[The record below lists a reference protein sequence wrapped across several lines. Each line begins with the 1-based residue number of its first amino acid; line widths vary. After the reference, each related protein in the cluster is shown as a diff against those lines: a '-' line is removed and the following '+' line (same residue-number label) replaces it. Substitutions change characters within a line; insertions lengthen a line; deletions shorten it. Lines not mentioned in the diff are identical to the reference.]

1 MGQQL
6 TTPLSLT
13 LDHWKEV
20 KSRAHNQSMEIKKN
34 RWITFCSSEWP
45 MFNVGWPRDG
55 TFDSDVILQ
64 VKAKIFSPGSMGHP
78 DQVAYIVTWE
88 SLSLEPPSWVTP
100 FLSPARRTPLPSAP
114 PSDPPATTS
123 LYPVVVRQKP
133 VLPPDENGP
142 ADLLNENP
150 PPYHPPPQA
159 AMAVPEDVQAEGP
172 EAAPSPIAGRLRER
186 RGQGDSSHILPLRLV
201 GGEGNQHQYWP
212 FSASDLYNWKT
223 HNPSFSQDPQALT
236 ALIESIL
243 LTHQPTWDDC
253 QQLLQVLLTTEEKQR
268 VILEA
273 RKHVPGADGRPT
285 QLPNEIE
292 AAFPLTRPAWDFNT
306 AEGRGHLRLYRQVLV
321 AGLQGAGRR
330 PTNLAKVRS
339 VMQGT
344 DEPPTVFLERLKEAY
359 RRYTPFDPD
368 SPDQEVSVSMS
379 FIWQS
384 APDIRS
390 KLQRMENLQG
400 QGLRDLL
407 REAERIFNKRET
419 PEEKEERQRREAEDR
434 ETVRDKRRNKELS
447 RILATVV
454 RKEDESR
461 VERKGD

>member
-1 MGQQL
+1 MEDISQDRNPKGKKDVAMRRLSSLQKAQL
-6 TTPLSLT
+6 GIKGATRALRGVRIPLPTTLLRRLLRLFQTTPKQRDRRSL
-13 LDHWKEV
+13 
-20 KSRAHNQSMEIKKN
+20 
-34 RWITFCSSEWP
+34 P
-45 MFNVGWPRDG
+45 
-55 TFDSDVILQ
+55 
-64 VKAKIFSPGSMGHP
+64 
-78 DQVAYIVTWE
+78 
-88 SLSLEPPSWVTP
+88 PPSRGDSET
-100 FLSPARRTPLPSAP
+100 
-114 PSDPPATTS
+114 
-123 LYPVVVRQKP
+123 
-133 VLPPDENGP
+133 
-142 ADLLNENP
+142 
-150 PPYHPPPQA
+150 
-159 AMAVPEDVQAEGP
+159 
-172 EAAPSPIAGRLRER
+172 
-186 RGQGDSSHILPLRLV
+186 GQGDSSHILPLRLA
-201 GGEGNQHQYWP
+201 GGEGNQLQYWP
-212 FSASDLYNWKT
+212 FSTSDLYNWKT

-273 RKHVPGADGRPT
+273 QKHVPGADGRPT

-306 AEGRGHLRLYRQVLV
+306 AEGREHLRLYRQVLV

-339 VMQGT
+339 VTQGA
-344 DEPPTVFLERLKEAY
+344 DKPPTVFLERLKEAY

-419 PEEKEERQRREAEDR
+419 PEEKEERQKREAEDR
-434 ETVRDKRRNKELS
+434 EAWLRITFEMCTMIMPKHMRSGRSSWLSACRSHDEGGHWLEQSPHSADELHFWSSTEGTRSASDVFSDPSSIRLWEPFTVTCCTIRHKENNTCFTSWGRSL
-447 RILATVV
+447 
-454 RKEDESR
+454 
-461 VERKGD
+461 